1 MGEADTEMQRWC
13 DEALV
18 VLRSILDAVAR
29 PEGDPGAGADGEGLR
44 AAVHHADRWTVMHP
58 CPDSQLGEQLA
69 HLVDTWS
76 AVVGPNGHDGATP
89 EGARPPDP
97 DPPQPRISELTGDTV
112 RLQAKVEAELLP
124 GQ

>member
-13 DEALV
+13 DEALI
-18 VLRSILDAVAR
+18 VLRSILDAAAS
-29 PEGDPGAGADGEGLR
+29 PNGEPDAGIDGDDLR

-58 CPDSQLGEQLA
+58 CPDSQLGEELA
-69 HLVDTWS
+69 HLVSTWS
-76 AVVGPNGHDGATP
+76 ALVGQDGADDATEEEALP
-89 EGARPPDP
+89 IDP
-97 DPPQPRISELTGDTV
+97 DQTQMRTKELTGDTV

>member
-18 VLRSILDAVAR
+18 VLRSILDAEAR
-29 PEGDPGAGADGEGLR
+29 PEGDRGAGVDGEGLP
-44 AAVHHADRWTVMHP
+44 AAVHHAERWTVMHP
-58 CPDSQLGEQLA
+58 CPDSQLGEELA

-76 AVVGPNGHDGATP
+76 TAVGQDDHGEATP
-89 EGARPPDP
+89 EGSRPVDP
-97 DPPQPRISELTGDTV
+97 DQLQRRISDLTGDTV
-112 RLQAKVEAELLP
+112 RLQARVEAELLP

>member
-18 VLRSILDAVAR
+18 VLRSILDAAAR
-29 PEGDPGAGADGEGLR
+29 PDGDPDGDVDGEGLR

-58 CPDSQLGEQLA
+58 CPDSRLGEQLA

-76 AVVGPNGHDGATP
+76 AAVGQDGQDGATEEEAAP
-89 EGARPPDP
+89 IDP
-97 DPPQPRISELTGDTV
+97 DHTQPRITELTGDTV

>member
-18 VLRSILDAVAR
+18 VLRSILDAAAR
-29 PEGDPGAGADGEGLR
+29 REGDPDVEVDGDGLR
-44 AAVHHADRWTVMHP
+44 AAVHHGERWTVMHP
-58 CPDSQLGEQLA
+58 CPDSQLGEGLA
-69 HLVDTWS
+69 HLVDSWS
-76 AVVGPNGHDGATP
+76 AAVGKNGPDGVTP
-89 EGARPPDP
+89 EEARPPDP
-97 DPPQPRISELTGDTV
+97 AQVQQRIRELTGDTV